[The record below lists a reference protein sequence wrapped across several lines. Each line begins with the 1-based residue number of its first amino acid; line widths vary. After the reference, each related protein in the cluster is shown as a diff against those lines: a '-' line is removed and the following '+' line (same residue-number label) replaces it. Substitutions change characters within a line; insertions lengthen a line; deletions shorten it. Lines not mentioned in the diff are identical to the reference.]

1 MVWATL
7 LSAISYCRFYA
18 RRLSRR
24 LLLPEPAP
32 PGYCLSLEIFSGLN
46 DFIAYHGQIKA
57 GGADPPPKTW
67 IWLQKLKELYVGA
80 SRLMQDRCN
89 FWVKMSQAGQTSITA
104 WETTA
109 RTAAGRCLFGTNAE
123 EFMRDKFLFGLNE
136 FFTRFR
142 EHIFYRDGQRKP
154 DDPPSTLA
162 FVVSQTLLFETAQ
175 QTNKLLAT
183 SAFEEQFHYTASALA
198 NKGLPQPL
206 KDLETDPV
214 FSGIANNNTFVTCAQ
229 RPEKS
234 AATATKPAISH
245 TFVSRPSEPSDP
257 PVTPPKTQIDR
268 DLAGRHSV
276 WELLYPLRK
285 TTS

>member
-1 MVWATL
+1 
-7 LSAISYCRFYA
+7 
-18 RRLSRR
+18 
-24 LLLPEPAP
+24 
-32 PGYCLSLEIFSGLN
+32 
-46 DFIAYHGQIKA
+46 
-57 GGADPPPKTW
+57 
-67 IWLQKLKELYVGA
+67 
-80 SRLMQDRCN
+80 MQDRCN

-109 RTAAGRCLFGTNAE
+109 RTATGRCLFGTNAE

-142 EHIFYRDGQRKP
+142 EHIFYRDGQREP
-154 DDPPSTLA
+154 DDPPFTLA
-162 FVVSQTLLFETAQ
+162 FVVSQTLSFETAQ

-183 SAFEEQFHYTASALA
+183 SAFEEHFHYTASALA
-198 NKGLPQPL
+198 NKGLSKPL

-245 TFVSRPSEPSDP
+245 AFVSRPSEPSDLPVP
-257 PVTPPKTQIDR
+257 PPQNPTPPGPRRKAFSMGIALPSQKNNLLIF
-268 DLAGRHSV
+268 LAPQLPHPRFTHLSRTKAISSC
-276 WELLYPLRK
+276 LI
-285 TTS
+285 